1 MSSGGTVAVAV
12 SSPDVSTPDE
22 SPRRIFL
29 VRHGETLYG
38 AGNAGCDDLTSAGYE
53 QIRALERL
61 IRPITLDAIYSS
73 PLERAQ
79 ATARTLAGTSGV
91 PVATVETLREIMP
104 GDLSVLAPSG
114 AEAEVADFLRRA
126 IGYFV
131 DPETRWDTPYLGG
144 ETYRDLRERVWPF
157 FTDLVGRDD
166 WRRVL
171 IVAHGG
177 VNNALIGRIL
187 GTGEPGLANIDQD
200 FGGLNIIDVVE
211 GRPVLR
217 LLNFTA
223 YDPLKADLEAS
234 SMDVLRAIV
243 ETGLAAGFSGSARV
257 R

>member
-1 MSSGGTVAVAV
+1 VPPSE
-12 SSPDVSTPDE
+12 ST
-22 SPRRIFL
+22 RRIFL

-38 AGNAGCDDLTSAGYE
+38 AGTGGTDDLTPEGYR
-53 QIRALERL
+53 QIRALEQI
-61 IRPITLDAIYSS
+61 IRPITLDAIYAS

-79 ATARTLAGTSGV
+79 ATARTLAGESGV
-91 PVATVETLREIMP
+91 PVTTVDSIREIVP
-104 GDLSVLAPSG
+104 GDLSMLSATSSQDVSA
-114 AEAEVADFLRRA
+114 FLRQA

-144 ETYRDLRERVWPF
+144 ETYRGLRERVWPF
-157 FTDLVGRDD
+157 FRDLIARRD

-171 IVAHGG
+171 VVAHGG

-187 GTGEPGLANIDQD
+187 GTGEPGLANIEQD
-200 FGGLNIIDVVE
+200 FGGLNIIDVVA

-234 SMDVLRAIV
+234 SMDVLLAIL
-243 ETGLAAGFSGSARV
+243 ETGFGGSATSSGAGG
-257 R
+257 